1 MTLYISGIDS
11 YDPCPAGIAF
21 QTTLR
26 TFGLGASILLAS
38 GITSTIHHAMGII
51 LAILSAFGIER
62 DPLELWHLLN
72 LPSYFRRRLNP
83 TWILM
88 ALIPTIK
95 ESKLTLT
102 KRFFAEQLLSTV
114 WGTLLRRLQNH

>member
-38 GITSTIHHAMGII
+38 GITSAIRHAMGII
-51 LAILSAFGIER
+51 PAILRVSGIER
-62 DPLELWHLLN
+62 DP
-72 LPSYFRRRLNP
+72 
-83 TWILM
+83 
-88 ALIPTIK
+88 
-95 ESKLTLT
+95 
-102 KRFFAEQLLSTV
+102 
-114 WGTLLRRLQNH
+114 